1 MTTYK
6 LKNQAVAVLVVM
18 LPLSFVGQTSKHK
31 TPSPLEIAKNSMPLH
46 LSETASL
53 AMKTKAAAIA
63 ATASTASTAA
73 TASSASAST
82 TKAPAVIPSA
92 VASITVEGRSAD
104 EILQADTV
112 IALQATSAEMQAAPG
127 TYNDIPRF
135 LMTEPGVTFDTDSR
149 NTYMVNGGNPIENL
163 YVVDGVEVANINHLS
178 TSNSSGGFVSMLDTD
193 AVSSVSLHKALYST
207 KYTGAL
213 SSVLSVNTAA
223 PGAQKRHLQMD
234 MGYAGMGAIY
244 SHPVGKKAAFLTQYR
259 RSVINYFTDDIG
271 IGGAPIYSGTLARV
285 DTHPTGKDTVFG
297 LYIGGNDK
305 IAIRPN
311 LLDNEDP
318 GYVRTTYTGNR
329 GIYAATWNHIVSGS
343 TLLTSQV
350 SYASSHTTTSQ
361 VNAMQNNA
369 PVYSDD
375 LKEGLSNGRF
385 EWLSDRR
392 NYKML
397 LGTTFGVR
405 QLDYTINQAKGFPSP
420 YNVSPLPVNASDIQF
435 NGNPMDQAAYGQFTW
450 KKFRK
455 LEATLGAR
463 MQRFGLSGA
472 TAVSP
477 QASVMVQLTK
487 GVRFFGGVANYSQQV
502 PLPTMLGIA
511 SNRTLK
517 PISDVQYQATVV
529 YETERGD
536 RLSIGGYHK
545 VYSMYPVSVEH
556 PTLSLAN
563 IVDTF
568 GQPFLYMPMVSKGS
582 GISNGVEV
590 EFNSSFNRKLFVRTN
605 VGLGRSFATALDG
618 VSRRTNYDMP
628 LRTNLIAGV
637 RMGKKQIFTTRY
649 SSHTGTPYTPYLV
662 RQSQLQQRPIYD
674 VTSVNTARGTDYQR
688 VDVHYELNLQKEGR
702 GMKLYG
708 GLDNVLNNRNYY
720 QYVMIPHCPGCGPYE
735 LTQMNRYPEFGITWA
750 F

>member
-1 MTTYK
+1 
-6 LKNQAVAVLVVM
+6 
-18 LPLSFVGQTSKHK
+18 
-31 TPSPLEIAKNSMPLH
+31 
-46 LSETASL
+46 
-53 AMKTKAAAIA
+53 
-63 ATASTASTAA
+63 
-73 TASSASAST
+73 
-82 TKAPAVIPSA
+82 
-92 VASITVEGRSAD
+92 
-104 EILQADTV
+104 
-112 IALQATSAEMQAAPG
+112 
-127 TYNDIPRF
+127 
-135 LMTEPGVTFDTDSR
+135 
-149 NTYMVNGGNPIENL
+149 
-163 YVVDGVEVANINHLS
+163 
-178 TSNSSGGFVSMLDTD
+178 
-193 AVSSVSLHKALYST
+193 
-207 KYTGAL
+207 
-213 SSVLSVNTAA
+213 
-223 PGAQKRHLQMD
+223 MD
-234 MGYAGMGAIY
+234 MGYAGVGAIF
-244 SHPVGKKAAFLTQYR
+244 SHSLGKKAAFLTQYR

-305 IAIRPN
+305 IALRPN
-311 LLDNEDP
+311 LQDNEDP
-318 GYVRTTYTGNR
+318 GYISTTYTGNR

-361 VNAMQNNA
+361 MNAMQNNA

-392 NYKML
+392 
-397 LGTTFGVR
+397 R
-405 QLDYTINQAKGFPSP
+405 
-420 YNVSPLPVNASDIQF
+420 
-435 NGNPMDQAAYGQFTW
+435 
-450 KKFRK
+450 
-455 LEATLGAR
+455 
-463 MQRFGLSGA
+463 A

-487 GVRFFGGVANYSQQV
+487 SVRFFGGVANYSQQV
-502 PLPTMLGIA
+502 PLPTVLGIA

-536 RLSIGGYHK
+536 RFSIGGYHK
-545 VYSMYPVSVEH
+545 VYSMYPVSEEH

-637 RMGKKQIFTTRY
+637 RMGKKQVFTTRY

-662 RQSQLQQRPIYD
+662 MQSQLQQRPIYD
-674 VTSVNTARGTDYQR
+674 VTSVNTARGTDIEHALERFPCCSNPREMTDIYGSGENGVAPIFPSEDFRNEAQFLARPR
-688 VDVHYELNLQKEGR
+688 VSHGSCYLWRCSPADSYRPAGLGR
-702 GMKLYG
+702 LC
-708 GLDNVLNNRNYY
+708 R
-720 QYVMIPHCPGCGPYE
+720 
-735 LTQMNRYPEFGITWA
+735 
-750 F
+750 